1 MKADTNVWPWKDK
14 SIAVADTDLDCWQYR
29 QRPTEPSGELI
40 TVGKK
45 LYYSEKVAV
54 MVKA

>member
-1 MKADTNVWPWKDK
+1 MKADANVWPWKDK